1 MRRAIFRSPHGDRIL
16 IQNGSDRVLA
26 SKVAHLGV
34 TEGAEHT
41 VKNAEQEQ
49 AHFQAG
55 QAIVCVTLF
64 GARVIK
70 NIGFESASEGGLGFE
85 TYSRLPV
92 PLSSKPPSH
101 RRGEDRKPIAVEGI
115 VDAHGVLAYAGVAA
129 VYSYKRSLGE
139 VDDFD
144 YRSAFLPSR
153 EALSKLTSSIGLER
167 PADHFYDEY
176 WEEAGR
182 LLETN
187 WESVERV
194 AEALLEHRTLN
205 GNRVDAL
212 ILGEDLH

>member
-1 MRRAIFRSPHGDRIL
+1 MRIGSAFGTDPDRE
-16 IQNGSDRVLA
+16 LA
-26 SKVAHLGV
+26 SDTYIRVAQFGDP
-34 TEGAEHT
+34 EGAEHT
-41 VKNAEQEQ
+41 VMNAEQDQ

-64 GARVIK
+64 GPRVIK
-70 NIGFESASEGGLGFE
+70 NLSFENVSEDGLGFE

-92 PLSSKPPSH
+92 PLSSRPSSH

-129 VYSYKRSLGE
+129 VYAHRQSIGE
-139 VDDFD
+139 AENFD
-144 YRSAFLPSR
+144 YRNAFLTSR

-167 PADHFYDEY
+167 PANHFYEEY
-176 WEEAGR
+176 WDEAAR

-194 AEALLEHRTLN
+194 AEALLEHRSLN

-212 ILGEDLH
+212 IFGEDLH